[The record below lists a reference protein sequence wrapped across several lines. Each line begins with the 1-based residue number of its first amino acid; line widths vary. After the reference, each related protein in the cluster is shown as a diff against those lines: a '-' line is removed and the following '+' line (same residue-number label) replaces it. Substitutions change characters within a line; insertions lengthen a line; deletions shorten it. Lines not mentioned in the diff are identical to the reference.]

1 MRRVVAQ
8 FMASLLVCLPALAVE
23 IDASAAEA
31 AQCQAEGGCV
41 LITHKALK
49 SLASDFY
56 DSGYTQCKTDVR
68 NRT

>member
-1 MRRVVAQ
+1 MRRLVAQ
-8 FMASLLVCLPALAVE
+8 FMASWLVVLPALAAE

-41 LITHKALK
+41 LVTNKALK
-49 SLASDFY
+49 ALATDFY
-56 DSGYTQCKTDVR
+56 SSGYKQCKTDFR